1 MGRTYQYLRS
11 AAFLVAITLPNSSFG
26 SSNALVKR
34 SEHSDMGYNPV
45 LESDE
50 LENILGL
57 PVMTVRTVSARCGAE
72 SFAS

>member
-1 MGRTYQYLRS
+1 MGRTRQCLRS

-34 SEHSDMGYNPV
+34 GEDSDMGYNPV

-57 PVMTVRTVSARCGAE
+57 PVMTMRTVSARCGSE